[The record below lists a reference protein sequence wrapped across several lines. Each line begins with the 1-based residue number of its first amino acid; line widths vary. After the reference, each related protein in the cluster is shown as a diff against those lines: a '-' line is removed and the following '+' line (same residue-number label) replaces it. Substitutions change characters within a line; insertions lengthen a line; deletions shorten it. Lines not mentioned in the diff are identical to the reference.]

1 MFKQDN
7 QNQLATLKTLIKD
20 VLICEEVIA
29 FPLDVRMGKD
39 MGGLLDSERFQ
50 LISVFK
56 I

>member
-7 QNQLATLKTLIKD
+7 QSQFAIKTLIKD

-39 MGGLLDSERFQ
+39 IGGLIDKEYCQ
-50 LISVFK
+50 LI
-56 I
+56 